1 MLALYYQIY
10 ILMLLSHLPY
20 SLLYPL
26 LFITIYISS
35 NFHFSHSLLSSL
47 SHYLL
52 MHYFTMLLY
61 YNHLVLYYM
70 YYLSA
75 IYNTMSDSLPIMHF
89 RSLSLL
95 LLLCGSF
102 MFIHLSDLML
112 SLAFLYLYSWPLNLY
127 IPSSFMLY
135 HLLLHYMFNYMMIL
149 NNFMMI
155 HLFMLSHLFIMSSSL
170 LHFHLSMYLMLVNN
184 SMFNILDLLYLILSY
199 LLYHL
204 SYFLIHL

>member
-1 MLALYYQIY
+1 
-10 ILMLLSHLPY
+10 
-20 SLLYPL
+20 
-26 LFITIYISS
+26 
-35 NFHFSHSLLSSL
+35 
-47 SHYLL
+47 
-52 MHYFTMLLY
+52 
-61 YNHLVLYYM
+61 M

-75 IYNTMSDSLPIMHF
+75 IYNTMSDLLPIMHF
-89 RSLSLL
+89 HSLSLL
-95 LLLCGSF
+95 LLHYGSF

-112 SLAFLYLYSWPLNLY
+112 LLALLYLYSLLMHLY
-127 IPSSFMLY
+127 IPLSFTLY
-135 HLLLHYMFNYMMIL
+135 HLSLRYMFNYMMIL

-184 SMFNILDLLYLILSY
+184 SMFNILDLLYPILSY